1 MRSRWEATRIRI
13 PSPRRVAVC
22 AAIVLTVIVG
32 ASRAQA
38 QVGQR
43 NFIEPLVTE
52 DSDPSNEL
60 ELQPQWYKS
69 RTGNTYSVLFSQ
81 EKTLSE
87 NLSLEIGDQFN
98 QVSPRKGGDAR
109 GLGALELLPK
119 WTFFTSVEH
128 ELRFA
133 VGGNFFVPVGDLD
146 AGAPSHTRGG
156 PMLMY
161 EKGMGDLPNRGVML
175 YLRPF
180 AFLGDFAYLPTWGG
194 PENGQFLAD
203 FCLSYQFYYL
213 RDSGVA
219 LPLSS
224 FMSRLGPFVEF
235 DWQQIAVGQRF
246 NTPPD
251 FRVTPAL
258 AYDTGW
264 SQLTIGTQ
272 VALSH
277 QASQNDQA
285 AVIFLLDVYMDQLF
299 PRVFNW
305 TPL

>member
-1 MRSRWEATRIRI
+1 
-13 PSPRRVAVC
+13 VAVC

-146 AGAPSHTRGG
+146 AGAPSHTRGA